1 MLLRLNFWMLLLQG
15 VDERRCCC
23 CCSLLLGWCCCC
35 VGLLLMLR
43 VATIAVGT
51 KDTVLDSNLSLTN
64 WNRGQGGEGGAQ
76 RYLSSVS
83 GEGGSSAGHHGA
95 SAIKLLD
102 WLKSCAYLCSAR
114 LFTYTLHVCIVC
126 QHAGRMSDAA
136 PSSFVQL

>member
-1 MLLRLNFWMLLLQG
+1 
-15 VDERRCCC
+15 
-23 CCSLLLGWCCCC
+23 
-35 VGLLLMLR
+35 MLR

-64 WNRGQGGEGGAQ
+64 WPGRGGGAQ